1 MKQTLMKIFLAM
13 LKQLVNLGIEEQAI
27 PRKKSKATRNT
38 KTETQPTK
46 TQTRTD
52 PTLPTQ

>member
-1 MKQTLMKIFLAM
+1 MKIFLAM